1 MVRRDVC
8 GGSPSSLSP
17 SVPKMKSSRTHWLA
31 LASVAAL
38 ATSLPAAAQQ
48 SQQQSQRSSDSLAVE
63 VDSTTPQHNWLVN
76 VVRRV
81 ALRGD
86 GNGTAD
92 SAASSATA
100 PAARKAR
107 PVFDSKADRRE
118 YESARATAER
128 AKGYRIVVDIE
139 DHRLYV
145 IDGGDTLRNAP
156 VATAS
161 GNTLRY
167 GGKTWHFETPRG
179 VRTVLSKEANPV
191 WMPPEWAYA
200 QVAKDYGLKL
210 RHLERGQRV
219 RVRGGTILTTQGDE
233 VGVIQPGETEFV
245 PLVLDEYIVFDNTLF
260 IPPAGTKHS
269 MVAGELGKYRLKLGD
284 GYQIHGTPHLA
295 TIGTSVTHGCMRLAD
310 EDIEWVYN
318 NVPVGTKVYI
328 Y

>member
-1 MVRRDVC
+1 MR
-8 GGSPSSLSP
+8 SLRL
-17 SVPKMKSSRTHWLA
+17 SRLA
-31 LASVAAL
+31 LSTSAAL
-38 ATSLPAAAQQ
+38 AISLPAAAQQ
-48 SQQQSQRSSDSLAVE
+48 PTQSPKAQPVQQYSDSLPVE
-63 VDSTTPQHNWLVN
+63 VDSTPQHNWVVN
-76 VVRRV
+76 V
-81 ALRGD
+81 LRKVTLRSD
-86 GNGTAD
+86 GPSATD
-92 SAASSATA
+92 SAASAAS
-100 PAARKAR
+100 ARKIR
-107 PVFDSKADRRE
+107 TFDSKRDRLE
-118 YESARATAER
+118 YESARRVAER

-161 GNTLRY
+161 GNTLRF
-167 GGKTWHFETPRG
+167 GGKTWKFETPRG

-191 WMPPEWAYA
+191 WTPPEWAYA
-200 QVAKDYGLKL
+200 QIAKDYGLRL
-210 RHLERGQRV
+210 RQLARGERV
-219 RVRGGTILTTQGDE
+219 RVRNGTILTTKGDE
-233 VGVIQPGETEFV
+233 VGVIQPGENEFV

-260 IPPAGTKHS
+260 IPPVGTKHRT
-269 MVAGELGKYRLKLGD
+269 VAGELGKYRLKLGD

>member
-1 MVRRDVC
+1 MR
-8 GGSPSSLSP
+8 SLRT
-17 SVPKMKSSRTHWLA
+17 SRLA
-31 LASVAAL
+31 LSTIVAIAV
-38 ATSLPAAAQQ
+38 SLPAAAQQ
-48 SQQQSQRSSDSLAVE
+48 PTQPQQAQQTQPSSDSLAVE
-63 VDSTTPQHNWLVN
+63 VDSTTPHHNWVVN
-76 VVRRV
+76 VLRRV
-81 ALRGD
+81 TFRND
-86 GNGTAD
+86 GPSASDSTPSNTAT
-92 SAASSATA
+92 SVA
-100 PAARKAR
+100 PARKAR
-107 PVFDSKADRRE
+107 PVFDSRADRRE
-118 YESARATAER
+118 YEAARVVAER
-128 AKGYRIVVDIE
+128 ARGFRIVVDIE

-145 IDGGDTLRNAP
+145 INGADTLRSAP

-191 WMPPEWAYA
+191 WTPPEWAYA
-200 QVAKDYGLKL
+200 QIAKDYGLKL

-219 RVRGGTILTTQGDE
+219 RVRNGTILTTKGDE

-260 IPPAGTKHS
+260 IPPVGTKHRT
-269 MVAGELGKYRLKLGD
+269 VAGELGKYRLKLGD

-310 EDIEWVYN
+310 DDIEWVYD

>member
-1 MVRRDVC
+1 MR
-8 GGSPSSLSP
+8 SLRL
-17 SVPKMKSSRTHWLA
+17 SRLA
-31 LASVAAL
+31 LSTSAAL
-38 ATSLPAAAQQ
+38 AISLPAAAQQ
-48 SQQQSQRSSDSLAVE
+48 PTQSPKAQPVQQYSDSLPVE
-63 VDSTTPQHNWLVN
+63 VDSTPQHNWVVN
-76 VVRRV
+76 VLRRV
-81 ALRGD
+81 TLRSD
-86 GNGTAD
+86 GPSATD
-92 SAASSATA
+92 SAASAAS
-100 PAARKAR
+100 ARKIR
-107 PVFDSKADRRE
+107 TFDSKRDRLE
-118 YESARATAER
+118 YESARRVAER

-161 GNTLRY
+161 GNTLRF
-167 GGKTWHFETPRG
+167 GGKTWKFETPRG

-191 WMPPEWAYA
+191 WTPPEWAYA
-200 QVAKDYGLKL
+200 QIAKDYGLRL
-210 RHLERGQRV
+210 RQLARGERV
-219 RVRGGTILTTQGDE
+219 RVRNGTILTTKGDE

-260 IPPAGTKHS
+260 IPPVGTKHRT
-269 MVAGELGKYRLKLGD
+269 VAGELGKYRLKLGD

>member
-1 MVRRDVC
+1 M
-8 GGSPSSLSP
+8 SPGRL
-17 SVPKMKSSRTHWLA
+17 HWYA
-31 LASVAAL
+31 LAPMAAL
-38 ATSLPAAAQQ
+38 AMSLPAAAQSAQ
-48 SQQQSQRSSDSLAVE
+48 QPQQVQQQQASDSLAVE
-63 VDSTTPQHNWLVN
+63 VDSTTPHHNWLVN

-81 ALRGD
+81 ALRGND
-86 GNGTAD
+86 EAKAD
-92 SAASSATA
+92 STSTSAAAA
-100 PAARKAR
+100 PARKSR

-118 YESARATAER
+118 YEAARATAER

-145 IDGGDTLRNAP
+145 IDGRDTLRNAP

-161 GNTLRY
+161 GNTLRF

-191 WMPPEWAYA
+191 WTPPEWAYA
-200 QVAKDYGLKL
+200 QIAKDYGLKL
-210 RHLERGQRV
+210 RHLARGERV
-219 RVRGGTILTTQGDE
+219 RVRNGTILTTRGDE

-260 IPPAGTKHS
+260 IPPVGTKHRT
-269 MVAGELGKYRLKLGD
+269 VAGELGKYRLKLGD

-310 EDIEWVYN
+310 EDIEWVYD

>member
-1 MVRRDVC
+1 MR
-8 GGSPSSLSP
+8 SLRL
-17 SVPKMKSSRTHWLA
+17 SRLA
-31 LASVAAL
+31 LSTSAAL
-38 ATSLPAAAQQ
+38 AISLPAAAQQ
-48 SQQQSQRSSDSLAVE
+48 PTQSPKAQPVQQYSDSLPVE
-63 VDSTTPQHNWLVN
+63 VDSTPQHNWVVN
-76 VVRRV
+76 V
-81 ALRGD
+81 LRKVTLRSD
-86 GNGTAD
+86 GPSATD
-92 SAASSATA
+92 SAASAAS
-100 PAARKAR
+100 ARKIR
-107 PVFDSKADRRE
+107 TFDSKRDRLE
-118 YESARATAER
+118 YESARRVAER

-161 GNTLRY
+161 GNTLRF
-167 GGKTWHFETPRG
+167 GGKTWKFETPRG

-191 WMPPEWAYA
+191 WTPPEWAYA
-200 QVAKDYGLKL
+200 QIAKDYGLRL
-210 RHLERGQRV
+210 RQLARGERV
-219 RVRGGTILTTQGDE
+219 RVRNGTILTTKGDE

-260 IPPAGTKHS
+260 IPPVGTKHRT
-269 MVAGELGKYRLKLGD
+269 VAGELGKYRLKLGD

>member
-1 MVRRDVC
+1 MRSTR
-8 GGSPSSLSP
+8 L
-17 SVPKMKSSRTHWLA
+17 HWYA
-31 LASVAAL
+31 LAPFAAL
-38 ATSLPAAAQQ
+38 AMSLPAAAQQ
-48 SQQQSQRSSDSLAVE
+48 APQPQQVSDSLAVE

-81 ALRGD
+81 TFRGD
-86 GNGTAD
+86 GTATTD
-92 SAASSATA
+92 SATSRAAATA
-100 PAARKAR
+100 APARRTR
-107 PVFDSKADRRE
+107 PVFDSKAERRE
-118 YESARATAER
+118 YEAARATAER
-128 AKGYRIVVDIE
+128 VKGYRIVVDIE

-145 IDGGDTLRNAP
+145 IDGTDTLRNAP

-161 GNTLRY
+161 GNVLRF
-167 GGKTWHFETPRG
+167 GGKTWRFETPRG

-191 WMPPEWAYA
+191 WTPPEWAYA
-200 QVAKDYGLKL
+200 QVAKDYGLKM
-210 RHLERGQRV
+210 RHLARGERV
-219 RVRGGTILTTQGDE
+219 RDRSGTILTTKGDE

-260 IPPAGTKHS
+260 IPPVGTKHRT
-269 MVAGELGKYRLKLGD
+269 VAGELGKYRLKLGD